1 LISGKLSRIALP
13 VLTTLDGLALCR
25 LTPSP
30 SELSRGI
37 AAPHAWISRVG
48 TDAAVSAVAG
58 ALLWLAALWLM
69 LGLLVTLASRCTG
82 RPDGLLDALSRRIAP
97 ALLRQLV
104 TTATGASLVLTPTA
118 IGAPMAPPA
127 RQAATVGAALPASPT
142 GPSTT
147 PLRPAETTRPGK
159 TTRPL
164 PAGSAP
170 VLPAQTTPGPPLDP
184 APAAGTLLVK
194 PGDSLWRITAQRLGP
209 SASEQQIAVGW
220 PYWYWA
226 NRRVIGRDPN
236 LLRPGER
243 LTMPTAQEGSP
254 DG

>member
-1 LISGKLSRIALP
+1 MDGRLGRIALA
-13 VLTTLDGLALCR
+13 VLTMLDGLAVCR

-37 AAPHAWISRVG
+37 VAPHAWMNRVG
-48 TDAAVSAVAG
+48 TDAATGTIAG

-69 LGLLVTLASRCTG
+69 LGLLVTLASRFTG
-82 RPDGLLDALSRRIAP
+82 RPDGLLEALSRRIAP
-97 ALLRQLV
+97 ALLRRLV
-104 TTATGASLVLTPTA
+104 TTATGASLVLTPTTA
-118 IGAPMAPPA
+118 IAAPMAPPA
-127 RQAATVGAALPASPT
+127 LLAATVDAALPASPT

-147 PLRPAETTRPGK
+147 PLRPAETT
-159 TTRPL
+159 
-164 PAGSAP
+164 
-170 VLPAQTTPGPPLDP
+170 PGPPLDP
-184 APAAGTLLVK
+184 APAAGTVLVK

-209 SASEQQIAVGW
+209 SASERQIAVGW

>member
-1 LISGKLSRIALP
+1 M
-13 VLTTLDGLALCR
+13 LDGLTLCR

-30 SELSRGI
+30 SELVRGI
-37 AAPHAWISRVG
+37 AAPHAWLSGVG
-48 TDAAVSAVAG
+48 TDAAVGTVAG

-69 LGLLVTLASRCTG
+69 LGLLVTLASRFTG

-97 ALLRQLV
+97 ALLRRLV
-104 TTATGASLVLTPTA
+104 TTATGASLVLTPTTA
-118 IGAPMAPPA
+118 IAAPMAPPA
-127 RQAATVGAALPASPT
+127 LLAATVGAALPASPT
-142 GPSTT
+142 GPSAT
-147 PLRPAETTRPGK
+147 PLRPAMPA
-159 TTRPL
+159 RPL

-170 VLPAQTTPGPPLDP
+170 LLPAETTPGPPLDP
-184 APAAGTLLVK
+184 APAAGTVLVK